1 MCLGI
6 PGRVI
11 EIRDDAGLPMG
22 KVDFGGVRKE
32 ACLSYVDDVALGDY
46 VIVHVG
52 FAISRVDEEE
62 ALRTLE
68 LLSHMGD
75 LVQQELATMGPGM
88 AAPAV
93 VDDPSPGLAGPP
105 AGLAAPGQGVTARGP
120 DIAASGPGVAAPAGG
135 NAS

>member
-6 PGRVI
+6 PGKVI

-32 ACLSYVDDVALGDY
+32 ACLAYIPEIELGDY

-62 ALRTLE
+62 ALKTLE
-68 LLSHMGD
+68 ILAQMGD
-75 LVQQELATMGPGM
+75 LLETELATMGPGM
-88 AAPAV
+88 EAPAMV
-93 VDDPSPGLAGPP
+93 GDDAADGTGGA
-105 AGLAAPGQGVTARGP
+105 LAARPVPASPPGG
-120 DIAASGPGVAAPAGG
+120 AG
-135 NAS
+135 

>member
-11 EIRDDAGLPMG
+11 EVRDEGGLRMG
-22 KVDFGGVRKE
+22 RVDFGGVRKE
-32 ACLSYVDDVALGDY
+32 ACLAYVPEVGVGDY

-52 FAISRVDEEE
+52 FAISHVDEEE

-68 LLSHMGD
+68 LLREMGD
-75 LVQQELATMGPGM
+75 LVQQELATLGPGM

-93 VDDPSPGLAGPP
+93 VDDAG
-105 AGLAAPGQGVTARGP
+105 
-120 DIAASGPGVAAPAGG
+120 SGGEGIRP
-135 NAS
+135 